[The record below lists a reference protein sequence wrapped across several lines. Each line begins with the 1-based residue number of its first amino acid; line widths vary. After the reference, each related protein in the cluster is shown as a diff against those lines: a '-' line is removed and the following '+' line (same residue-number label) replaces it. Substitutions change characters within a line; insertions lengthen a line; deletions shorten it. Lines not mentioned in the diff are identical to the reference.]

1 MNPFLLKGL
10 QNIPDDDEDDD
21 DDDDLFSKKKRNIP
35 KKDVEM
41 NINQSQNPF
50 VFMHDNEPNN
60 KPMDNINKNKLDN
73 IFEEENENKP
83 EEKKVIEIE
92 NPKEQIEINKEIIP
106 PTQNIEEEK
115 QKEQNNIFTNNET
128 DKENIPNANKNK
140 GFNSLFDLPEE
151 EKNST
156 EVIGNKNEQKALET
170 KKKINKIFFDD
181 DDE

>member
-1 MNPFLLKGL
+1 MGERQERFNPSVVCFEGHCS
-10 QNIPDDDEDDD
+10 
-21 DDDDLFSKKKRNIP
+21 DL
-35 KKDVEM
+35 VG
-41 NINQSQNPF
+41 PF
-50 VFMHDNEPNN
+50 GEPVAL
-60 KPMDNINKNKLDN
+60 DNINKNKLDN
-73 IFEEENENKP
+73 IFEEDNENKP